1 MVDDIRLA
9 LDTARILL
17 AAYQRRV
24 LSSRSVIVETIVQA
38 QHTIDLSRSL
48 MVAADAA
55 MADRGA
61 AFTPRP
67 RGGGRTVGNRTPH
80 RTMTE
85 MIAPAQNVAVAAKPK
100 QHPCE
105 RCGHPA
111 ALEVRIGAFGDQP
124 GYDIFRCDGCG
135 AEEWVELILRSKAS
149 RAKAK

>member
-1 MVDDIRLA
+1 MVEDLRLA

-24 LSSRSVIVETIVQA
+24 RSSRSVIVETIVQA
-38 QHTIDLSRSL
+38 QHSIDLSRSL

-67 RGGGRTVGNRTPH
+67 RDGGRKGGNGSNGAKPGA
-80 RTMTE
+80 
-85 MIAPAQNVAVAAKPK
+85 IAPRRNVAVAAKPK

-124 GYDIFRCDGCG
+124 GYDIFRCEGCG
-135 AEEWVELILRSKAS
+135 AQEWVELILRSKAS